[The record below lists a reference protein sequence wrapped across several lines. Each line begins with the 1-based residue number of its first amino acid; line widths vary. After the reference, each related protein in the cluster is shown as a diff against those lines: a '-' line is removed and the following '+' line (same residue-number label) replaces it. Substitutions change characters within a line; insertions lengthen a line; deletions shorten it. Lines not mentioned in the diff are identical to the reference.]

1 MKLNRLSLQG
11 FKSFADPTEFVFD
24 EGLTVLVGPNGCGK
38 SNIVDALKWVL
49 GDRSAKSL
57 RGEEMLDVIFSG
69 SNGRSNA
76 NYAEVNLAFS
86 NEDHKLPVD
95 YDEVTITRRLFRSG
109 ESEYLINQQ
118 PCRLKDIKELFM
130 DTGIGM
136 GSYSIIE
143 QRKVDFILQASP
155 RERRSL
161 FDEAAGI
168 SKYKAR
174 RKETESKLER
184 VQQDLLRLHDVIR
197 EVKSGIR
204 SIKLQA
210 TKAGKYKRLL
220 EEVRLKKTQLLLHQ
234 YDDLVTQQN
243 QFQATNTQLIQQQ
256 ADLQTNL
263 KALED
268 NIIQLEKEI
277 IRQDNQVKTAQSD
290 LMNLVSRVAEGTNE
304 LNNLQRENEELNTAE
319 ANAQQQLATLTQQ
332 ATDNRNRLG
341 ESMQLLESVRQ
352 EIATRANEIEEAEAQ
367 LTALKQ
373 ELADLQQTQEAQR
386 NKILEE
392 THKRAQHQNELIGI
406 QTELKSLST
415 RRTKTELRSQETK
428 NELAK
433 MESQEPELTRQHQN
447 IIEQINLRK
456 QEFDQNA
463 LIVNSL
469 NHDSENITNDLNQEQ
484 GAFNKAHSRKEVLED
499 LELQNEGLATGVKAV
514 IEYLKKTV
522 NEPDASEDNSGISR
536 ATIYGLLAD
545 LIEVEPP
552 YVLVIES
559 ILKDLAQALVT
570 SDISSSLSVI
580 NFVKSRGQGRIT
592 TIAVEAIKD
601 FFELVPPVPIDGP
614 TILGWA
620 SDFVKTS
627 DQLKPV
633 LEALLGRYLI
643 VENFEIAQRLV
654 RTMPAGIGLATLS
667 GEVILPEG
675 IVAGGAAEP
684 GLGLLSRKSELKR
697 LSEELG
703 RRQERLTYLTNQQ
716 KAKQQEINQQ
726 QEQTQ
731 YLRNAIYEHNIVK
744 LEVESKQE
752 EFKRRQGIL
761 TKEQEIVELELTEV
775 NNQINSLA
783 ERAVSVDEVIKGLN
797 NSLER
802 DEAELKE
809 FSRTIKEY
817 TDKQAVLIHT
827 ITEKKVLQA
836 QALEKKEH
844 LANQQVQFNR
854 DIQQL
859 EQSLEATAQNI
870 NELKDKIVVQ
880 AQTAQV
886 KEQAMEVLKQEQAGL
901 QEKMQGAENTMNE
914 SRTGLAAQKEEE
926 IKIKTQFQQLEN
938 TLNDH
943 RLQEQEYKLKIENL
957 EQKNRDENNTDL
969 REVYEQNK
977 MQLSVS
983 SASGNGENE
992 AVQIQADTQPIN
1004 TDELAREI
1012 EEKKAQLDK
1021 MTDINMAAI
1030 DQLNGF
1036 EERSSTLTVQEKD
1049 LIKSKESLQALIRR
1063 LNHDSRE
1070 KFDATFQKVQE
1081 NFNLIFRKIFG
1092 GGKAYLEMV
1101 EVASPRSTEPEQG
1114 VQQPVQEE
1122 GQTESAEQQSRQE
1135 RDKLRPATE
1144 GSPDSIGSKRRDPL
1158 EFGIEIIAK
1167 PPGKDAI
1174 LIKQLSGGEMVMTAF
1189 ALTMAIFKLQP
1200 SPFCVLDEVD
1210 AALDE
1215 NNVDRFT
1222 ALVKEYLVTT
1232 QFIVI
1237 THNKKTM
1244 MAAQTLYGLTMQKA
1258 GISKKISVKMLDE
1271 LEPLLAKEPTLAA
1284 VPV

>member
-24 EGLTVLVGPNGCGK
+24 KGLTVLVGPNGCGK

-69 SNGRSNA
+69 SNGRPNA
-76 NYAEVNLAFS
+76 NYAEVNLSFS
-86 NEDHKLPVD
+86 NEDHKLPID

-118 PCRLKDIKELFM
+118 ACRLRDIKELFM

-234 YDDLVTQQN
+234 YHDLVTQQN

-256 ADLQTNL
+256 TDLQTNL
-263 KALED
+263 KDLED
-268 NIIQLEKEI
+268 NIIRLEKEI
-277 IRQDNQVKTAQSD
+277 IRQDNQAKTVQGD
-290 LMNLVSRVAEGTNE
+290 LMSLVSRIAEGTNE
-304 LNNLQRENEELNTAE
+304 LNNLQRENEELNTSE

-332 ATDNRNRLG
+332 ATDNRNRLC
-341 ESMQLLESVRQ
+341 EVMQFLESVRQ
-352 EIATRANEIEEAEAQ
+352 EVDTRANEIEEAESQ
-367 LTALKQ
+367 LTGLKQ
-373 ELADLQQTQEAQR
+373 ELANLQQTQETQR

-392 THKRAQHQNELIGI
+392 THKRAQYQNELIGI

-415 RRTKTELRSQETK
+415 RRTKSELRSQETK
-428 NELAK
+428 DELTK
-433 MESQEPELTRQHQN
+433 MESQESELTRKHQD

-456 QEFDQNA
+456 QESDQNA
-463 LIVNSL
+463 LVVNSL
-469 NHDSENITNDLNQEQ
+469 SQDSENITSELNQEQ
-484 GAFNKAHSRKEVLED
+484 GTFNKAHSRKEVLED
-499 LELQNEGLATGVKAV
+499 LELHNEGLETGVKAV

-522 NEPDASEDNSGISR
+522 NEPDSSEDDSGISR

-545 LIEVEPP
+545 LIEVDPP

-580 NFVKSRGQGRIT
+580 KFVKSRGQGRIT

-601 FFELVPPVPIDGP
+601 FFELVPTVPIDGP
-614 TILGWA
+614 AILGWA

-703 RRQERLTYLTNQQ
+703 RHQERLTYLTRQQ

-726 QEQTQ
+726 QEQAQ
-731 YLRNAIYEHNIVK
+731 YLRNAIYEHNIAK
-744 LEVESKQE
+744 LEVERKQE
-752 EFKRRQGIL
+752 EFKRRQDIL
-761 TKEQEIVELELTEV
+761 IKEQEIVELELTEV

-809 FSRTIKEY
+809 FSRTIQEY

-836 QALEKKEH
+836 QAVEKKEH
-844 LANQQVQFNR
+844 LANQQIQFNR
-854 DIQQL
+854 DIRQS

-870 NELKDKIVVQ
+870 NELKDKIVAQ

-886 KEQAMEVLKQEQAGL
+886 KAQAMEVLKQEQVSL
-901 QEKMQGAENTMNE
+901 QEKMRGTENTMNE
-914 SRTGLAAQKEEE
+914 SRTGLATQKEEE
-926 IKIKTQFQQLEN
+926 IKTKTQFQQLEN

-943 RLQEQEYKLKIENL
+943 RLQEQGYKLKIENL

-977 MQLSVS
+977 TQLSVS
-983 SASGNGENE
+983 LASGDGENND
-992 AVQIQADTQPIN
+992 AVQNQSDTRPIN

-1021 MTDINMAAI
+1021 MTDVNLAAI
-1030 DQLNGF
+1030 DQLNGL
-1036 EERSSTLTVQEKD
+1036 EERSGTLTVQEKD
-1049 LIKSKESLQALIRR
+1049 LIKAKESLQALIRR

-1070 KFDATFQKVQE
+1070 KFDATFQKIQE
-1081 NFNLIFRKIFG
+1081 NFNLIFRKLFG
-1092 GGKAYLEMV
+1092 GGKAHLEMV
-1101 EVASPRSTEPEQG
+1101 EVAQARSTEPEQDA
-1114 VQQPVQEE
+1114 QQPAQPVNHPGFTLNQNGAGEE
-1122 GQTESAEQQSRQE
+1122 EQIE
-1135 RDKLRPATE
+1135 A
-1144 GSPDSIGSKRRDPL
+1144 GKRNDPL
-1158 EFGIEIIAK
+1158 EFGVEIIAK

-1174 LIKQLSGGEMVMTAF
+1174 SIKQLSGGEMVMTAF

-1222 ALVKEYLVTT
+1222 ALVKEYLATT
-1232 QFIVI
+1232 QFIII

-1244 MAAQTLYGLTMQKA
+1244 MAAHVLYGLTMQKA

-1271 LEPLLAKEPTLAA
+1271 IEPLLAKEP
-1284 VPV
+1284 VPIPV